1 MKQRIYTLDI
11 CKIVLTVLVVFHHFQ
26 QITGVVYEGV
36 NFYGGTIDMYPI
48 LELFFMISGFMC
60 APAIGKMLD
69 ESFGKYFIK
78 KAIRI
83 YPMVAITMIT
93 GAIIMFS
100 YFRMTGTWFFDIAVT
115 YWRTFSSMLL
125 LTTGGPI
132 NNGLSLN
139 PPLWYLC
146 VLIYCYVLLYFI
158 VWLCKKLQVNH
169 LVGAGVMV
177 IVGSCVV
184 EYGVAFP
191 FFTEETGRGYSA
203 FFLGI
208 IIYSMWEKLSH
219 KALTIY
225 GFAMTALCAFGYL
238 FKFEYIQGNHRAVM
252 AYMLWP
258 ALMFVSLSTARFFH
272 LKIWSILAAISFEV
286 YIWHFIGL
294 AFLMFISVKFGLVF
308 PNPMHL
314 MVEFLLVLW
323 VFAAVVYYLVE
334 KPLTKWLKGLIQN
347 G

>member
-11 CKIVLTVLVVFHHFQ
+11 YKIILTVLVVLHHFQ
-26 QITGVVYEGV
+26 QVTGVVFEHF

-60 APAIGKMLD
+60 APALGKMLD

-78 KAIRI
+78 KAVRI
-83 YPMVAITMIT
+83 YPMVMISMLT
-93 GAIIMFS
+93 GAVIMFS

-125 LTTGGPI
+125 ITTGGPI

-158 VWLCKKLQVNH
+158 VWLCKKLQVSP

-177 IVGSCVV
+177 VIGTVVV
-184 EYGVAFP
+184 EYGFSFP
-191 FFTEETGRGYSA
+191 FFTENTGRGYSS

-208 IIYSMWEKLSH
+208 ILYAMWERLSH
-219 KALTIY
+219 KALMIY
-225 GFAMTALCAFGYL
+225 SVIMAAACAYGYL
-238 FKFEYIQGNHRAVM
+238 FQFQYIQGNHRAVM
-252 AYMLWP
+252 TYMLWP
-258 ALMFVSLSTARFFH
+258 AMMFIALGTARFFR
-272 LKIWSILAAISFEV
+272 LKLWGVLAAISFEM

-294 AFLMFISVKFGLVF
+294 AFMNYIGYKFSITYPPAQVTMIGFVLILFAFATV
-308 PNPMHL
+308 MH
-314 MVEFLLVLW
+314 
-323 VFAAVVYYLVE
+323 YLVE
-334 KPLTKWLKGLIQN
+334 KPLTKWLKGIINN